1 MREQIVPYRL
11 RAETPRHSAILLA
24 TSSLEETTELI
35 QVAAICGF
43 SADETTPRMLA
54 HGVR

>member
-1 MREQIVPYRL
+1 MPYRL

-35 QVAAICGF
+35 QLAATCGV
-43 SADETTPRMLA
+43 SADETTSRTLA
-54 HGVR
+54 HGVQ